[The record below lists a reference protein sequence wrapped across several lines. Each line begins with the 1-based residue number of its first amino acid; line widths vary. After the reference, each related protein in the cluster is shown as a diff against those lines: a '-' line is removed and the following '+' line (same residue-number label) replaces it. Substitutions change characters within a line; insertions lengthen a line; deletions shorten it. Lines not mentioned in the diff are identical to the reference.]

1 LFLKKQQQV
10 NNINNNDDKM
20 KFLIYTVIFCLVIF
34 FDRNV
39 YSQNWQ
45 LVWSDEFDSTSLD
58 LSSWTR
64 ETGGHGW
71 GNNELQYYTDREV
84 NSYLQDG
91 KLIIKAMEES
101 FGGRS
106 YTSARLKTQNKK
118 FWKYG
123 KIEARM
129 KLPFGQGIWP
139 AFWMLGQNFS
149 SVGWPACGE
158 IDIMEMIGG
167 DGRENT
173 VYGTTHWDNN
183 GSHAQ
188 YGGSYTLSS
197 GTFADDFHTFRIEW
211 NQSSIKWFVDNT
223 QYHIISITPSGLSE
237 FHQNFFIIL
246 NLAVGGNW
254 PGYPDSTT
262 TFPQFLE
269 VDYIRVYQDSPTDIK
284 DEGSIPVE
292 FELKQNYPNPFN
304 PSTTINFSLPEDSFV
319 TLKIFNA
326 VGSELSTLLNGQV
339 DAGKH
344 QILFNAEN
352 ISTQVLFCQLT
363 AESKNNDYIS
373 TKKMILLK

>member
-1 LFLKKQQQV
+1 
-10 NNINNNDDKM
+10 
-20 KFLIYTVIFCLVIF
+20 
-34 FDRNV
+34 
-39 YSQNWQ
+39 
-45 LVWSDEFDSTSLD
+45 
-58 LSSWTR
+58 
-64 ETGGHGW
+64 
-71 GNNELQYYTDREV
+71 
-84 NSYLQDG
+84 
-91 KLIIKAMEES
+91 
-101 FGGRS
+101 
-106 YTSARLKTQNKK
+106 
-118 FWKYG
+118 
-123 KIEARM
+123 
-129 KLPFGQGIWP
+129 
-139 AFWMLGQNFS
+139 
-149 SVGWPACGE
+149 
-158 IDIMEMIGG
+158 MEMIGG

-211 NQSSIKWFVDNT
+211 NQSSIKWFIDNT